1 MLKSLI
7 FLCFNG
13 SVLDYY
19 ISEAW
24 NQIFCDIDCPSKQIQ
39 KILWADKVNIW
50 SPDISRYC
58 FQPRALKRL
67 VGRHRGRG
75 GPVVDRVDT

>member
-39 KILWADKVNIW
+39 KILWADMVYME
-50 SPDISRYC
+50 SRYIPIL
-58 FQPRALKRL
+58 FSTQSLKK
-67 VGRHRGRG
+67 VSGQTQG
-75 GPVVDRVDT
+75 GPVEDRVDT